1 MAKLHPGR
9 YGTSRALRV
18 VLVLCVCHLLLTWSG
33 TEEDSRFRFTSLV
46 SGASLA
52 GEGGDN
58 PDYYAVLGLEEKRE
72 DATEREIK
80 TAWRKLSK
88 QHHPDVA
95 GEGARAL
102 YQTVQRAYE
111 VLGDRRKRKIYD
123 ILGEEGLKN
132 ADKPQP
138 SQEMN
143 WMFQAFGGGAGMVNQ
158 NVGANM
164 EMVLTVPLEDMYKG
178 AAHTVSFQKVKICRA
193 CRGTGAKSPQHL
205 HTCPQC
211 HGKGSVVQN
220 VQIAP
225 GFVTR
230 MEQECPRC
238 HGDGKVIVARCPVCS
253 GKKMVRGT
261 AKISVDVETGTPEGH
276 PVTFELEADQQP
288 GQVPG
293 DVIVLIESAPHHR
306 FERRGHDLYV
316 NVTLS
321 LREALLGFERHLV
334 HLDDH
339 PVLLSSAGVTQH
351 EHVERIRGEGMPRL
365 HVPSEKGDLYVTY
378 LIQFPQQLTDEQR
391 RVIRDLL

>member
-1 MAKLHPGR
+1 MSRHTLRFLLIVCLCSAILSWRGGEDDDKPLSW
-9 YGTSRALRV
+9 TSVAGV
-18 VLVLCVCHLLLTWSG
+18 
-33 TEEDSRFRFTSLV
+33 SLSPV
-46 SGASLA
+46 GAD
-52 GEGGDN
+52 E
-58 PDYYAVLGLEEKRE
+58 PDYYAVLGLEDKRE

-158 NVGANM
+158 NVGSNM
-164 EMVLTVPLEDMYKG
+164 ELVLVVPLEDMYKG

-193 CRGTGAKSPQHL
+193 CRGTGAKSPDHL

-211 HGKGSVVQN
+211 QGKGSVTQN

-238 HGDGKVIVARCPVCS
+238 HGNGKIIVSKCPVCS
-253 GKKMVRGT
+253 GKKMVRGST
-261 AKISVDVETGTPEGH
+261 KISVDVEAGTPEGH
-276 PVTFELEADQQP
+276 SVTYELEADQQP

-293 DVIVLIESAPHHR
+293 DVVVLIDSAPHHM
-306 FERRGHDLYV
+306 FERRGIDLYV
-316 NVTLS
+316 NITLS
-321 LREALLGFERHLV
+321 LRDALLGFERRLV

-339 PVLLSSAGVTQH
+339 PVLLSSTGVTQH
-351 EHVERIRGEGMPRL
+351 EHVQRLRGEGMPRL

-378 LIQFPQQLTDEQR
+378 RLEFPQELTDEQR
-391 RVIRDLL
+391 KVIRELL